1 MVMAIEIENLPEE
14 MGEETMLGNNDDG
27 TICSKIV
34 GSTIDRSVIVKVENE
49 NEDTLSKAESE
60 AVTEETKSVPSV
72 ESKENEKD
80 EDAQTESKSDD
91 SEEKEKDDETEDRD
105 FDKNPTVLY
114 ALVQKKLWKET
125 IARAK
130 KSPKEARAFICRREK
145 DGRVR
150 WRLLPLHAAIVFKA
164 PEDVVETLLTA
175 FPKAAEAKDDQGM
188 LPLHLAFRNGASEAA
203 VNLLLLAC
211 PQSVDIPDRKD
222 RVPLTLA
229 KAASSPNREI
239 YIKALEKG
247 PAHYSITALSCARAR
262 IMTEQNAIFEDKLLQ
277 ARTSHECALSEV
289 VSEGEKK
296 QQELEET
303 VVEKET
309 ELTKLHE
316 TSQVLVDHVTSLE
329 AQINTRSDTERFLA
343 TKIAKLEQKLEES
356 ERLKD
361 ERESFLAT
369 TVSKFEEEITE
380 NERLKDE
387 RESNFKDEREE
398 FNKEKENLLAQIDD
412 LQTTLSLTRE
422 KLADSIYTMVQKE
435 EEWATTKEK
444 LEEKYRETHL
454 EWANAQA
461 NCAIF
466 EAQLK
471 KRMENEHLLAS
482 QVSTLASRLA
492 ECSHEMNEGKVKYTE
507 RTKELEDEQLSLTD
521 TVEDLTARLQNIS
534 AVMQNTHKQQ
544 MIIVDDAIGNE
555 EIMAD
560 CMETH
565 AKMVSESIQQE
576 RHLRLAREE
585 MMQLLEQSFGE
596 ADEKRH
602 QLMNSITDQG
612 KHFSSMIKTR
622 GNMLSCVQTVTTNVA
637 SVLQN
642 DLAGLELRQECCDE
656 IKIDE
661 AGEEMLTE
669 GEQEE
674 EEEILV
680 VSVEEEAE
688 EIKVTESPKKFAQLA
703 EVVAVVEA
711 EEEERTEF
719 DEQRSVLGDRIT
731 AE

>member
-1 MVMAIEIENLPEE
+1 MVMSIEIENLPEE

-34 GSTIDRSVIVKVENE
+34 GCTIDRSFAVKVENE
-49 NEDTLSKAESE
+49 DNQSKAGTE
-60 AVTEETKSVPSV
+60 AATEETQSVPSV
-72 ESKENEKD
+72 ENKENEKD
-80 EDAQTESKSDD
+80 EDAQIESKSDD
-91 SEEKEKDDETEDRD
+91 TEEKEKDDETEDRD

-130 KSPKEARAFICRREK
+130 KSPEEARAFICRREK
-145 DGRVR
+145 DGRIR

-188 LPLHLAFRNGASEAA
+188 LPLHLAFRNGASEVA

-211 PQSVDIPDRKD
+211 PQSVDIPDRKN

-262 IMTEQNAIFEDKLLQ
+262 IMTEQDAIFEGKLLK
-277 ARTSHECALSEV
+277 ARTFHEYALSEV
-289 VSEGEKK
+289 VTEGEKK

-303 VVEKET
+303 VAEKET

-343 TKIAKLEQKLEES
+343 TKIAKLEQKLKES
-356 ERLKD
+356 ERLED
-361 ERESFLAT
+361 EREQFLAT
-369 TVSKFEEEITE
+369 KISKLEEEITE
-380 NERLKDE
+380 NEHLKDE
-387 RESNFKDEREE
+387 RESNFEDEREE
-398 FNKEKENLLAQIDD
+398 FNKEKENLLAQIDS

-422 KLADSIYTMVQKE
+422 KLADSICTMVQKE
-435 EEWATTKEK
+435 EEWATTEEK

-492 ECSHEMNEGKVKYTE
+492 ECSHELNEGRVISTK
-507 RTKELEDEQLSLTD
+507 RIKELEDDQLSLTE

-612 KHFSSMIKTR
+612 KHFSNMIKTR
-622 GNMLSCVQTVTTNVA
+622 GSMLSCVQTVTTNVA

-642 DLAGLELRQECCDE
+642 DLAGLELRQECDE
-656 IKIDE
+656 TKIDE
-661 AGEEMLTE
+661 AEEEMLTE
-669 GEQEE
+669 GEQQQQ
-674 EEEILV
+674 EIHV
-680 VSVEEEAE
+680 ESVEEEAE
-688 EIKVTESPKKFAQLA
+688 QIKVTDSPKKFALLA

-719 DEQRSVLGDRIT
+719 DEKRSVLDDRIT

>member
-1 MVMAIEIENLPEE
+1 MVMSIEIENLPEE

-34 GSTIDRSVIVKVENE
+34 GCTIDRNFVVKVENE
-49 NEDTLSKAESE
+49 DNQSKAGTE
-60 AVTEETKSVPSV
+60 AATEETQSVPSV
-72 ESKENEKD
+72 ENKENEKD
-80 EDAQTESKSDD
+80 EDAQIESKSDD
-91 SEEKEKDDETEDRD
+91 TEEKEKDDETEDRD

-130 KSPKEARAFICRREK
+130 KSPEEARAFICRREK
-145 DGRVR
+145 DGRIR

-188 LPLHLAFRNGASEAA
+188 LPLHLAFRNGASEVA

-211 PQSVDIPDRKD
+211 PQSVDIPDRKN

-262 IMTEQNAIFEDKLLQ
+262 IMTEQDAIFEGKLLK
-277 ARTSHECALSEV
+277 ARTFHEYALSEV
-289 VSEGEKK
+289 VTEGEKK

-303 VVEKET
+303 VAEKET

-343 TKIAKLEQKLEES
+343 TKIAKLEQKLKES
-356 ERLKD
+356 ERLED
-361 ERESFLAT
+361 EREQFLAT
-369 TVSKFEEEITE
+369 KISKLEEEITE
-380 NERLKDE
+380 NEHLKDE
-387 RESNFKDEREE
+387 RESNFEDEREE
-398 FNKEKENLLAQIDD
+398 FNKEKENLLAQIDS

-422 KLADSIYTMVQKE
+422 KLADSICTMVQKE

-492 ECSHEMNEGKVKYTE
+492 ECSHELNEGRVISTK
-507 RTKELEDEQLSLTD
+507 RIKELEDDQLSLTE

-612 KHFSSMIKTR
+612 KHFSNMIKTR
-622 GNMLSCVQTVTTNVA
+622 GSMLSCVQTVTTNVA

-642 DLAGLELRQECCDE
+642 DLAGLELRQECDE
-656 IKIDE
+656 TKIDE
-661 AGEEMLTE
+661 AEEEMLTE
-669 GEQEE
+669 GEQQQQ
-674 EEEILV
+674 EIHV
-680 VSVEEEAE
+680 ESVEEEAE
-688 EIKVTESPKKFAQLA
+688 QIKVTDSPKKFALLA

-719 DEQRSVLGDRIT
+719 DEKRSVLDDRIT

>member
-1 MVMAIEIENLPEE
+1 MSIEIENLPEE

-34 GSTIDRSVIVKVENE
+34 GCTIDRSFAVKVENE
-49 NEDTLSKAESE
+49 DNQSKAGTE
-60 AVTEETKSVPSV
+60 AATEETQSVPSV
-72 ESKENEKD
+72 ENKENEKD
-80 EDAQTESKSDD
+80 EDAQIESKSDD
-91 SEEKEKDDETEDRD
+91 TEEKEKDDETEDRD

-130 KSPKEARAFICRREK
+130 KSPEEARAFICRREK
-145 DGRVR
+145 DGRIR

-188 LPLHLAFRNGASEAA
+188 LPLHLAFRNGASEVA

-211 PQSVDIPDRKD
+211 PQSVDIPDRKN

-262 IMTEQNAIFEDKLLQ
+262 IMTEQDAIFEGKLLK
-277 ARTSHECALSEV
+277 ARTFHEYALSEV
-289 VSEGEKK
+289 VTEGEKK

-303 VVEKET
+303 VAEKET

-343 TKIAKLEQKLEES
+343 TKIAKLEQKLKES
-356 ERLKD
+356 ERLED
-361 ERESFLAT
+361 EREQFLAT
-369 TVSKFEEEITE
+369 KISKLEEEITE
-380 NERLKDE
+380 NEHLKDE
-387 RESNFKDEREE
+387 RESNFEDERGE
-398 FNKEKENLLAQIDD
+398 FNKEKENLLAQIDT

-422 KLADSIYTMVQKE
+422 KLADSICTMVQKE

-492 ECSHEMNEGKVKYTE
+492 ECSHELNEGRVISTK
-507 RTKELEDEQLSLTD
+507 RIKELEDDQLSLNE

-612 KHFSSMIKTR
+612 KHFSNMIKTR
-622 GNMLSCVQTVTTNVA
+622 GSMLSCVQTVTTNVA

-642 DLAGLELRQECCDE
+642 DLAGLELRQECDE
-656 IKIDE
+656 TKIDE
-661 AGEEMLTE
+661 AEEEMLTE
-669 GEQEE
+669 GEQQQQ
-674 EEEILV
+674 EIHV
-680 VSVEEEAE
+680 ESVEEEAE
-688 EIKVTESPKKFAQLA
+688 QIKVTDSPKKFALLA

-719 DEQRSVLGDRIT
+719 DEKRSVLDDRIT

>member
-1 MVMAIEIENLPEE
+1 MVMSIEIENLPEE

-34 GSTIDRSVIVKVENE
+34 GCTIDRSFAVKVENE
-49 NEDTLSKAESE
+49 DNQSKAGTE
-60 AVTEETKSVPSV
+60 AATEETQSVPSV
-72 ESKENEKD
+72 ENKENEKD
-80 EDAQTESKSDD
+80 EDAQIESKSDD
-91 SEEKEKDDETEDRD
+91 TEEKEKDDETEDRD

-130 KSPKEARAFICRREK
+130 KSPEEARAFICRREK
-145 DGRVR
+145 DGRIR

-188 LPLHLAFRNGASEAA
+188 LPLHLAFRNGASEVA

-211 PQSVDIPDRKD
+211 PQSVDIPDRKN

-262 IMTEQNAIFEDKLLQ
+262 IMTEQDAIFEGKLLK
-277 ARTSHECALSEV
+277 ARTFHEYALSEV
-289 VSEGEKK
+289 VTEGEKK

-303 VVEKET
+303 VAEKET

-343 TKIAKLEQKLEES
+343 TKIAKLEQKLKES
-356 ERLKD
+356 ERLED
-361 ERESFLAT
+361 EREQFLAT
-369 TVSKFEEEITE
+369 KISKLEEEITK
-380 NERLKDE
+380 NEHLKDE
-387 RESNFKDEREE
+387 RESNFEDEREE
-398 FNKEKENLLAQIDD
+398 FNKEKENLLAQIDS

-422 KLADSIYTMVQKE
+422 KLADSICTMVQKE
-435 EEWATTKEK
+435 EEWATTEEK

-492 ECSHEMNEGKVKYTE
+492 ECSHELNEGRVISTK
-507 RTKELEDEQLSLTD
+507 RIKELEDDQLSLTE

-612 KHFSSMIKTR
+612 KHFSNMIKTR
-622 GNMLSCVQTVTTNVA
+622 GSMLSCVQTVTTNVA

-642 DLAGLELRQECCDE
+642 DLAGLELRQECDE
-656 IKIDE
+656 TKIDE
-661 AGEEMLTE
+661 AEEEMLTE
-669 GEQEE
+669 GEQQQQ
-674 EEEILV
+674 EIHV
-680 VSVEEEAE
+680 ESVEEEAE
-688 EIKVTESPKKFAQLA
+688 QIKVTDSPKKFALLA

-719 DEQRSVLGDRIT
+719 DEKRSVLDDRIT

>member
-1 MVMAIEIENLPEE
+1 MVMSIEIENLPEE

-34 GSTIDRSVIVKVENE
+34 GCTIDRSFAVKVENE
-49 NEDTLSKAESE
+49 DNQSKAGTE
-60 AVTEETKSVPSV
+60 AATEETQSVPSV
-72 ESKENEKD
+72 ENKENEKD
-80 EDAQTESKSDD
+80 EDAQIESKSDD
-91 SEEKEKDDETEDRD
+91 TEEKEKDDETEDRD

-130 KSPKEARAFICRREK
+130 KSPEEARAFICRREK
-145 DGRVR
+145 DGRIR

-188 LPLHLAFRNGASEAA
+188 LPLHLAFRNGASEVA

-211 PQSVDIPDRKD
+211 PQSVDIPDRKN

-262 IMTEQNAIFEDKLLQ
+262 IMTEQDAIFEGKLLK
-277 ARTSHECALSEV
+277 ARTFHEYALSEV

-303 VVEKET
+303 VAEKET

-343 TKIAKLEQKLEES
+343 TKIAKLEQKLKES
-356 ERLKD
+356 ERLED
-361 ERESFLAT
+361 EREQFLAT
-369 TVSKFEEEITE
+369 KISKLEEEITE
-380 NERLKDE
+380 NEHLKDE
-387 RESNFKDEREE
+387 RESNFEDEREE
-398 FNKEKENLLAQIDD
+398 FNKEKENLLAQIDS

-422 KLADSIYTMVQKE
+422 KLADSICTMVQKE
-435 EEWATTKEK
+435 EEWATTEEK

-492 ECSHEMNEGKVKYTE
+492 ECSHELNEGRVISTK
-507 RTKELEDEQLSLTD
+507 RIKELEDDQLSLTE

-612 KHFSSMIKTR
+612 KHFSNMIKTR
-622 GNMLSCVQTVTTNVA
+622 GSMLSCVQTVTTNVA

-642 DLAGLELRQECCDE
+642 DLAGLELRQECDE
-656 IKIDE
+656 TKIDE
-661 AGEEMLTE
+661 AEEEMLTE
-669 GEQEE
+669 GEQQQQ
-674 EEEILV
+674 EIHV
-680 VSVEEEAE
+680 ESVEEEAE
-688 EIKVTESPKKFAQLA
+688 QIKVTDSPKKFALLA

-719 DEQRSVLGDRIT
+719 DEKRSVLDDRIT

>member
-1 MVMAIEIENLPEE
+1 MVMSIEIENLPEE

-34 GSTIDRSVIVKVENE
+34 GCTIDRSFAVKVENE
-49 NEDTLSKAESE
+49 DNESKAGTE
-60 AVTEETKSVPSV
+60 AATEETQSVPSV
-72 ESKENEKD
+72 ENKENEKD
-80 EDAQTESKSDD
+80 EDAQIESKSDD
-91 SEEKEKDDETEDRD
+91 TEEKEKDDETEDRD

-130 KSPKEARAFICRREK
+130 KSPEEARAFICRREK
-145 DGRVR
+145 DGRIR

-188 LPLHLAFRNGASEAA
+188 LPLHLAFRNGASEVA

-211 PQSVDIPDRKD
+211 PQSVDIPDRKN

-262 IMTEQNAIFEDKLLQ
+262 IMTEQDAIFEGKLLK
-277 ARTSHECALSEV
+277 ARTFHEYALSEV
-289 VSEGEKK
+289 VTEGEKK

-303 VVEKET
+303 VAEKET

-343 TKIAKLEQKLEES
+343 TKIAKLEQKLKES
-356 ERLKD
+356 ERLED
-361 ERESFLAT
+361 EREQFLAT
-369 TVSKFEEEITE
+369 KISKLEEEITE
-380 NERLKDE
+380 NEHLKDE
-387 RESNFKDEREE
+387 RESNFEDERGE
-398 FNKEKENLLAQIDD
+398 FNKEKENLLAQIDT

-422 KLADSIYTMVQKE
+422 KLADSICTMVQKE

-492 ECSHEMNEGKVKYTE
+492 ECSHELNEGRVTSTK
-507 RTKELEDEQLSLTD
+507 RIKELEDDQLSLTE

-612 KHFSSMIKTR
+612 KHFSNMIKTR
-622 GNMLSCVQTVTTNVA
+622 GSMLSCVQTVTTNVA

-642 DLAGLELRQECCDE
+642 DLAGLELRQECDE
-656 IKIDE
+656 TKIDE
-661 AGEEMLTE
+661 AEEEMLTE
-669 GEQEE
+669 GEQQQQ
-674 EEEILV
+674 EIHV
-680 VSVEEEAE
+680 ESVEEEAE
-688 EIKVTESPKKFAQLA
+688 QIKVTDSPKKFALLA

-719 DEQRSVLGDRIT
+719 DEKRSVLDDRIT

>member
-1 MVMAIEIENLPEE
+1 MVMSIEIENLPEE

-34 GSTIDRSVIVKVENE
+34 GCTIDRSFAVKVENE
-49 NEDTLSKAESE
+49 DNESKAGTE
-60 AVTEETKSVPSV
+60 AATEETQSVPSV
-72 ESKENEKD
+72 ENKENEKD
-80 EDAQTESKSDD
+80 EDAQIESKSDD
-91 SEEKEKDDETEDRD
+91 TEEKEKDDETEDRD

-130 KSPKEARAFICRREK
+130 KSPEEARAFICRREK
-145 DGRVR
+145 DGRIR

-188 LPLHLAFRNGASEAA
+188 LPLHLAFRNGASEVA

-211 PQSVDIPDRKD
+211 PQSVDIPDRKN

-262 IMTEQNAIFEDKLLQ
+262 IMTEQDAIFEGKLLK
-277 ARTSHECALSEV
+277 ARTFHEYALSEV
-289 VSEGEKK
+289 VTEGEKK

-303 VVEKET
+303 VAEKET

-343 TKIAKLEQKLEES
+343 TKIAKLEQKLKES
-356 ERLKD
+356 ERLED
-361 ERESFLAT
+361 EREQFLAT
-369 TVSKFEEEITE
+369 KISKLEEEITE
-380 NERLKDE
+380 NEHLKDE
-387 RESNFKDEREE
+387 RESNFEDERGE
-398 FNKEKENLLAQIDD
+398 FNKEKENLLAQIDT

-422 KLADSIYTMVQKE
+422 KLADSICTMVQKE

-492 ECSHEMNEGKVKYTE
+492 ECSHELNEGRVISTK
-507 RTKELEDEQLSLTD
+507 RIKELEDDQLSLTE

-612 KHFSSMIKTR
+612 KHFSNMIKTR
-622 GNMLSCVQTVTTNVA
+622 GSMLSCVQTVTTNVA

-642 DLAGLELRQECCDE
+642 DLAGLELRQECDE
-656 IKIDE
+656 TKIDE
-661 AGEEMLTE
+661 AEEEMLTE
-669 GEQEE
+669 GEQQQQ
-674 EEEILV
+674 EIHV
-680 VSVEEEAE
+680 ESVEEEAE
-688 EIKVTESPKKFAQLA
+688 QIKVTDSPKKFALLA

-719 DEQRSVLGDRIT
+719 DEKRSVLDDRIT

>member
-1 MVMAIEIENLPEE
+1 MVMSIEIENLPEE

-34 GSTIDRSVIVKVENE
+34 GCTIDRSFAVKVENE
-49 NEDTLSKAESE
+49 DNESKAGTE
-60 AVTEETKSVPSV
+60 AATEETQSVPSV
-72 ESKENEKD
+72 ENKENEKD
-80 EDAQTESKSDD
+80 EDAQIESKSDD
-91 SEEKEKDDETEDRD
+91 TEEKEKDDETEDRD

-130 KSPKEARAFICRREK
+130 KSPEEARAFICRREK
-145 DGRVR
+145 DGRIR

-188 LPLHLAFRNGASEAA
+188 LPLHLAFRNGASEVA

-211 PQSVDIPDRKD
+211 PQSVDIPDRKN

-262 IMTEQNAIFEDKLLQ
+262 IMTEQDAIFEGKLLK
-277 ARTSHECALSEV
+277 ARTFHEYALSEV
-289 VSEGEKK
+289 VTEGEKK

-303 VVEKET
+303 VAEKET

-343 TKIAKLEQKLEES
+343 TKIAKLEQKLKES
-356 ERLKD
+356 ERLED
-361 ERESFLAT
+361 EREQFLAT
-369 TVSKFEEEITE
+369 KISKLEEEITE
-380 NERLKDE
+380 NEHLKDE
-387 RESNFKDEREE
+387 RESNFEDERGE
-398 FNKEKENLLAQIDD
+398 FNKEKENLLAQIDT

-422 KLADSIYTMVQKE
+422 KLADSICTMVQKE

-492 ECSHEMNEGKVKYTE
+492 ECSHELNEGRVISTK
-507 RTKELEDEQLSLTD
+507 RIKELEDDQLSLNE

-612 KHFSSMIKTR
+612 KHFSNMIKTR
-622 GNMLSCVQTVTTNVA
+622 GSMLSCVQTVTTNVA

-642 DLAGLELRQECCDE
+642 DLAGLELRQECDE
-656 IKIDE
+656 TKIDE
-661 AGEEMLTE
+661 AEEEMLTE
-669 GEQEE
+669 GEQQQQ
-674 EEEILV
+674 EIHV
-680 VSVEEEAE
+680 ESVEEEAE
-688 EIKVTESPKKFAQLA
+688 QIKVTDSPKKFALLA

-719 DEQRSVLGDRIT
+719 DEKRSVLDDRIT

>member
-1 MVMAIEIENLPEE
+1 MVMSIEIENLPEE

-34 GSTIDRSVIVKVENE
+34 GCTIDRSFAVKVENE
-49 NEDTLSKAESE
+49 DNQSKAGTE
-60 AVTEETKSVPSV
+60 AATEETQSLPSV
-72 ESKENEKD
+72 ENKENEKD
-80 EDAQTESKSDD
+80 EDAQIESKSDD
-91 SEEKEKDDETEDRD
+91 TEEKEKDDETEDRD

-130 KSPKEARAFICRREK
+130 KSPEEARAFICRREK
-145 DGRVR
+145 DGRIR

-188 LPLHLAFRNGASEAA
+188 LPLHLAFRNGASEVA

-211 PQSVDIPDRKD
+211 PQSVDIPDRKN

-262 IMTEQNAIFEDKLLQ
+262 IMTEQDAIFEGKLLK
-277 ARTSHECALSEV
+277 ARTFHEYALSEV
-289 VSEGEKK
+289 VTEGEKK

-303 VVEKET
+303 VAEKET

-343 TKIAKLEQKLEES
+343 TKIAKLEQKLKES
-356 ERLKD
+356 ERLED
-361 ERESFLAT
+361 EREQFLAT
-369 TVSKFEEEITE
+369 KISKLEEEITE
-380 NERLKDE
+380 NEHLKDE
-387 RESNFKDEREE
+387 REGNFEDERGE
-398 FNKEKENLLAQIDD
+398 FNKEKENLLAQIDT

-422 KLADSIYTMVQKE
+422 KLADSICTMVQKE

-492 ECSHEMNEGKVKYTE
+492 ECSHELNEGRVISTK
-507 RTKELEDEQLSLTD
+507 RIKELEDDQLSLNE

-612 KHFSSMIKTR
+612 KHFSNMIKTR
-622 GNMLSCVQTVTTNVA
+622 GSMLSCVQKVTTNVA

-642 DLAGLELRQECCDE
+642 DLAGLELRQECDE
-656 IKIDE
+656 TKIDE
-661 AGEEMLTE
+661 AEEEMLTE
-669 GEQEE
+669 GEQQQQ
-674 EEEILV
+674 EIHV
-680 VSVEEEAE
+680 ESVEEEAE
-688 EIKVTESPKKFAQLA
+688 QIKVTDSPKKFALLA

-719 DEQRSVLGDRIT
+719 DEKRSVLDDRIT

>member
-1 MVMAIEIENLPEE
+1 MVMSIEIENLPEE

-34 GSTIDRSVIVKVENE
+34 GCTIDRSFAVKVENE
-49 NEDTLSKAESE
+49 DNQSKAGTE
-60 AVTEETKSVPSV
+60 AATEETQSVPSV
-72 ESKENEKD
+72 ENKENEKD
-80 EDAQTESKSDD
+80 EDAQIESKSDD
-91 SEEKEKDDETEDRD
+91 TEEKEKDDETEDRD

-130 KSPKEARAFICRREK
+130 KSPEEARAFICRREK
-145 DGRVR
+145 DGRIR

-188 LPLHLAFRNGASEAA
+188 LPLHLAFRNGASEVA

-211 PQSVDIPDRKD
+211 PQSVDIPDRKN

-262 IMTEQNAIFEDKLLQ
+262 IMTEQDAIFEGKLLK
-277 ARTSHECALSEV
+277 ARTFHEYALSEV
-289 VSEGEKK
+289 VTEGEKK

-303 VVEKET
+303 VAEKET

-343 TKIAKLEQKLEES
+343 TKIAKLEQKLKES
-356 ERLKD
+356 ERLED
-361 ERESFLAT
+361 EREQFLAT
-369 TVSKFEEEITE
+369 KISKLEEEITE
-380 NERLKDE
+380 NEHLKDE
-387 RESNFKDEREE
+387 RESNFEDERGE
-398 FNKEKENLLAQIDD
+398 FNKEKENLLAQIDS

-422 KLADSIYTMVQKE
+422 KLADSICTMVQKE
-435 EEWATTKEK
+435 EEWATTEEK

-492 ECSHEMNEGKVKYTE
+492 ECSHELNEGRVISTK
-507 RTKELEDEQLSLTD
+507 RIKELEDDQLSLNE

-612 KHFSSMIKTR
+612 KHFSNMIKTR
-622 GNMLSCVQTVTTNVA
+622 GSMLSCVQTVTTNVA

-642 DLAGLELRQECCDE
+642 DLAGLELRQECDE
-656 IKIDE
+656 TKIDE
-661 AGEEMLTE
+661 AEEEMLTE
-669 GEQEE
+669 GEQQQQ
-674 EEEILV
+674 EIHV
-680 VSVEEEAE
+680 ESVEEEAE
-688 EIKVTESPKKFAQLA
+688 QIKVTDSPKKFALLA

-719 DEQRSVLGDRIT
+719 DEKRSVLDDRIT

>member
-1 MVMAIEIENLPEE
+1 MVMSIEIENLPEE

-34 GSTIDRSVIVKVENE
+34 GCTIDRSFAVKVENE
-49 NEDTLSKAESE
+49 DNQSKAGTE
-60 AVTEETKSVPSV
+60 AATEETQSVPSV
-72 ESKENEKD
+72 ENKENEKD
-80 EDAQTESKSDD
+80 EDAQIESKSDD
-91 SEEKEKDDETEDRD
+91 TEEKEKDDETEDRD

-130 KSPKEARAFICRREK
+130 KSPEEARAFICRREK
-145 DGRVR
+145 DGRIR

-188 LPLHLAFRNGASEAA
+188 LPLHLAFRNGASEVA

-211 PQSVDIPDRKD
+211 PQSVDIPDRKN

-262 IMTEQNAIFEDKLLQ
+262 IMTEQDAIFEGKLLK
-277 ARTSHECALSEV
+277 ARTFHEYALSEV
-289 VSEGEKK
+289 VTEGEKK

-303 VVEKET
+303 VAEKET

-343 TKIAKLEQKLEES
+343 TKIAKLEQKLKES
-356 ERLKD
+356 ERLED
-361 ERESFLAT
+361 EREQFLAT
-369 TVSKFEEEITE
+369 KISKLEEEITE
-380 NERLKDE
+380 NEHLKDE
-387 RESNFKDEREE
+387 RESNFEDEREE
-398 FNKEKENLLAQIDD
+398 FNKEKENLLAQIDI

-422 KLADSIYTMVQKE
+422 KLADSICTMVQKE

-492 ECSHEMNEGKVKYTE
+492 ECSHELNEGRVISTK
-507 RTKELEDEQLSLTD
+507 RIKELEDDQLSLNE

-612 KHFSSMIKTR
+612 KHFSNMIKTR
-622 GNMLSCVQTVTTNVA
+622 GSMLSCVQTVTTNVA

-642 DLAGLELRQECCDE
+642 DLAGLELRQECDE
-656 IKIDE
+656 TKIDE
-661 AGEEMLTE
+661 AEEEMLTE
-669 GEQEE
+669 GEQQQQ
-674 EEEILV
+674 EIHV
-680 VSVEEEAE
+680 ESVEEEAE
-688 EIKVTESPKKFAQLA
+688 QIKVTDSPKKFALLA

-719 DEQRSVLGDRIT
+719 DEKRSVLDDRIT

>member
-1 MVMAIEIENLPEE
+1 MVMSIEIENLPEE

-34 GSTIDRSVIVKVENE
+34 GCTIDRSFVVKVED
-49 NEDTLSKAESE
+49 EDNQSKAGTE
-60 AVTEETKSVPSV
+60 AATEETQSVPSV
-72 ESKENEKD
+72 ENKENEKD
-80 EDAQTESKSDD
+80 EDAQIESKSDD
-91 SEEKEKDDETEDRD
+91 TEEKEKDDETEDRD

-130 KSPKEARAFICRREK
+130 KSPEEARAFICRREK
-145 DGRVR
+145 DGRIR

-188 LPLHLAFRNGASEAA
+188 LPLHLAFRNGASEVA

-211 PQSVDIPDRKD
+211 PQSVDIPDRKN

-262 IMTEQNAIFEDKLLQ
+262 IMTEQDAIFEGKLLK
-277 ARTSHECALSEV
+277 ARTFHEYALSEV
-289 VSEGEKK
+289 VTEGEKK

-303 VVEKET
+303 VAEKET

-343 TKIAKLEQKLEES
+343 TKIAKLEQKLKES
-356 ERLKD
+356 ERLED
-361 ERESFLAT
+361 EREQFLAT
-369 TVSKFEEEITE
+369 KISKLEEEITE
-380 NERLKDE
+380 NEHLKDE
-387 RESNFKDEREE
+387 RESNFEDERGE
-398 FNKEKENLLAQIDD
+398 FNKEKENLLAQIDT

-422 KLADSIYTMVQKE
+422 KLADSICTMVQKE

-492 ECSHEMNEGKVKYTE
+492 ECSHELNEGRVISTK
-507 RTKELEDEQLSLTD
+507 RIKELEDDQLSLNE

-612 KHFSSMIKTR
+612 KHFSNMIKTR
-622 GNMLSCVQTVTTNVA
+622 GSMLSCVQTVTTNVA

-642 DLAGLELRQECCDE
+642 DLAGLELRQECDE
-656 IKIDE
+656 TKIDE
-661 AGEEMLTE
+661 AEEEMLTE
-669 GEQEE
+669 GEQQQQ
-674 EEEILV
+674 EIHV
-680 VSVEEEAE
+680 ESVEEEAE
-688 EIKVTESPKKFAQLA
+688 QIKVTDSPKKFALLA

-719 DEQRSVLGDRIT
+719 DEKRSVLDDRIT

>member
-1 MVMAIEIENLPEE
+1 MVMSIEIENLPEE

-34 GSTIDRSVIVKVENE
+34 GCTIDRSFAVKVENE
-49 NEDTLSKAESE
+49 DNQSKAGTE
-60 AVTEETKSVPSV
+60 AATEETQSVPSV
-72 ESKENEKD
+72 ENKENEKD
-80 EDAQTESKSDD
+80 EDAQIESKSDD
-91 SEEKEKDDETEDRD
+91 TEEKEKDDETEDRD

-130 KSPKEARAFICRREK
+130 KSPEEARAFICRREK
-145 DGRVR
+145 DGRIR

-188 LPLHLAFRNGASEAA
+188 LPLHLAFRNGASEVA

-211 PQSVDIPDRKD
+211 PQSVDIPDRKN

-262 IMTEQNAIFEDKLLQ
+262 IMTEQDAIFEGKLLK
-277 ARTSHECALSEV
+277 ARTFHEYALSEV

-303 VVEKET
+303 VAEKET

-343 TKIAKLEQKLEES
+343 TKIAKLEQKLKES
-356 ERLKD
+356 ERLED
-361 ERESFLAT
+361 EREQFLAT
-369 TVSKFEEEITE
+369 KISKLEEEITE
-380 NERLKDE
+380 NEHLKDE
-387 RESNFKDEREE
+387 RESNFEDEREE
-398 FNKEKENLLAQIDD
+398 FNKEKENLLAQIDS

-422 KLADSIYTMVQKE
+422 KLAGSICTMVQKE
-435 EEWATTKEK
+435 EEWATTEEK

-492 ECSHEMNEGKVKYTE
+492 ECSHELNEGRVISTK
-507 RTKELEDEQLSLTD
+507 RIKELEDDQLSLNE

-612 KHFSSMIKTR
+612 KHFSNMIKTR
-622 GNMLSCVQTVTTNVA
+622 GSMLSCVQTVTTNVA

-642 DLAGLELRQECCDE
+642 DLAGLELRQECDE
-656 IKIDE
+656 TKIDE
-661 AGEEMLTE
+661 AEEEMLTE
-669 GEQEE
+669 GEQQQQ
-674 EEEILV
+674 EIHV
-680 VSVEEEAE
+680 ESVEEEAE
-688 EIKVTESPKKFAQLA
+688 QIKVTDSPKKFALLA

-719 DEQRSVLGDRIT
+719 DEKRSVLDDRIT

>member
-1 MVMAIEIENLPEE
+1 MVMSIEIENLPEE

-34 GSTIDRSVIVKVENE
+34 GCTIDRSFAVKVENE
-49 NEDTLSKAESE
+49 DNQSKAGTE
-60 AVTEETKSVPSV
+60 AATEETQSVPSV
-72 ESKENEKD
+72 ENKENEKD
-80 EDAQTESKSDD
+80 EDAQIESKSDD
-91 SEEKEKDDETEDRD
+91 TEEKEKDDETEDRD

-130 KSPKEARAFICRREK
+130 KSPEEARAFICRREK
-145 DGRVR
+145 DGRIR

-188 LPLHLAFRNGASEAA
+188 LPLHLAFRNGASEVA

-211 PQSVDIPDRKD
+211 PQSVDIPDRKN

-262 IMTEQNAIFEDKLLQ
+262 IMTEQDAIFEGKLLK
-277 ARTSHECALSEV
+277 ARTFHEYALSEV
-289 VSEGEKK
+289 VTEGEKK

-303 VVEKET
+303 VAEKET

-343 TKIAKLEQKLEES
+343 TKIAKLEQKLKES
-356 ERLKD
+356 ERLED
-361 ERESFLAT
+361 EREQFLAT
-369 TVSKFEEEITE
+369 KISKLEEEITE
-380 NERLKDE
+380 NEHLKDE
-387 RESNFKDEREE
+387 RESNFEDEREE
-398 FNKEKENLLAQIDD
+398 FNKEKENLLAQIDT

-422 KLADSIYTMVQKE
+422 KLADSICTMVQKE
-435 EEWATTKEK
+435 EEWATTEEK

-492 ECSHEMNEGKVKYTE
+492 ECSHELNEGRVISTK
-507 RTKELEDEQLSLTD
+507 RIKELEDDQLSLNE

-612 KHFSSMIKTR
+612 KHFSNMIKTR
-622 GNMLSCVQTVTTNVA
+622 GSMLSCVQTVTTNVA

-642 DLAGLELRQECCDE
+642 DLAGLELRQECDE
-656 IKIDE
+656 TKIDE
-661 AGEEMLTE
+661 AEEEMLTE
-669 GEQEE
+669 GEQQQQ
-674 EEEILV
+674 EIHV
-680 VSVEEEAE
+680 ESVEEEAE
-688 EIKVTESPKKFAQLA
+688 QIKVTDSPKKFALLA

-719 DEQRSVLGDRIT
+719 DEKRSVLDDRIT

>member
-1 MVMAIEIENLPEE
+1 MVMSIEIENLPEE

-34 GSTIDRSVIVKVENE
+34 GCTIDRSFAVKVENE
-49 NEDTLSKAESE
+49 DNQSKAGTE
-60 AVTEETKSVPSV
+60 AATEETQSVPSV
-72 ESKENEKD
+72 ENKENEKD
-80 EDAQTESKSDD
+80 EDAQIESKSDD
-91 SEEKEKDDETEDRD
+91 TEEKEKDDETEDRD

-130 KSPKEARAFICRREK
+130 KSPEEARAFICRREK
-145 DGRVR
+145 DGRIR

-188 LPLHLAFRNGASEAA
+188 LPLHLAFRNGASEVA

-211 PQSVDIPDRKD
+211 PQSVDIPDRKN

-262 IMTEQNAIFEDKLLQ
+262 IMTEQDAIFEGKLLK
-277 ARTSHECALSEV
+277 ARTFHEYALSEV

-303 VVEKET
+303 VAEKET

-343 TKIAKLEQKLEES
+343 TKIAKLEQKLKES
-356 ERLKD
+356 ERLED
-361 ERESFLAT
+361 EREQFLAT
-369 TVSKFEEEITE
+369 KISKLEEEITE
-380 NERLKDE
+380 NEHLKDE
-387 RESNFKDEREE
+387 RESNFEDEREE
-398 FNKEKENLLAQIDD
+398 FNKEKENLLAQIDS

-422 KLADSIYTMVQKE
+422 KLADSICTMVQKE
-435 EEWATTKEK
+435 EEWATTEEK

-492 ECSHEMNEGKVKYTE
+492 ECSHELNEGRVTSTK
-507 RTKELEDEQLSLTD
+507 RIKELEDDQLSLTE
-521 TVEDLTARLQNIS
+521 TVENLTARLQNIS

-612 KHFSSMIKTR
+612 KHFSNMIKTR
-622 GNMLSCVQTVTTNVA
+622 GSMLSCVQTVTTNVA

-642 DLAGLELRQECCDE
+642 DLAGLELRQECDE
-656 IKIDE
+656 TKIDE
-661 AGEEMLTE
+661 AEEEMLTE
-669 GEQEE
+669 GEQQQQ
-674 EEEILV
+674 EIHV
-680 VSVEEEAE
+680 ESVEEEAE
-688 EIKVTESPKKFAQLA
+688 QIKVTDSPKKFALLA

-719 DEQRSVLGDRIT
+719 DEKRSVLDDRIT

>member
-1 MVMAIEIENLPEE
+1 MVMSIEIENLPEE

-34 GSTIDRSVIVKVENE
+34 GCTIDRSFAVKVENE
-49 NEDTLSKAESE
+49 DNQSKAGTE
-60 AVTEETKSVPSV
+60 AATEETQSVPSV
-72 ESKENEKD
+72 ENKENEKD
-80 EDAQTESKSDD
+80 EDAQIESKSDD
-91 SEEKEKDDETEDRD
+91 TEEKEKDDETEDRD

-130 KSPKEARAFICRREK
+130 KSPEEARAFICRREK
-145 DGRVR
+145 DGRIR

-188 LPLHLAFRNGASEAA
+188 LPLHLAFRNGASEVA

-211 PQSVDIPDRKD
+211 PQSVDIPDRKN

-262 IMTEQNAIFEDKLLQ
+262 IMTEQDAIFEGKLLK
-277 ARTSHECALSEV
+277 ARTFHEYALSEV
-289 VSEGEKK
+289 VTEGEKK

-303 VVEKET
+303 VAEKET

-343 TKIAKLEQKLEES
+343 TKIAKLEQKLKES
-356 ERLKD
+356 ERLED
-361 ERESFLAT
+361 EREQFLAT
-369 TVSKFEEEITE
+369 KISKLEEEITE
-380 NERLKDE
+380 NEHLKDE
-387 RESNFKDEREE
+387 RESNFEDEREE
-398 FNKEKENLLAQIDD
+398 FNKEKENLLAQIDS

-422 KLADSIYTMVQKE
+422 KLADSICTMVQKE
-435 EEWATTKEK
+435 EEWATTEEK

-492 ECSHEMNEGKVKYTE
+492 ECSHELNEGRVISTK
-507 RTKELEDEQLSLTD
+507 RIKELEDDQLSLNE

-612 KHFSSMIKTR
+612 KHFSNMIKTR
-622 GNMLSCVQTVTTNVA
+622 GSMLSCVQTVTTNVA

-642 DLAGLELRQECCDE
+642 DLAGLELRQECDE
-656 IKIDE
+656 TKIDE
-661 AGEEMLTE
+661 AEEEMLTE
-669 GEQEE
+669 GEQQQQ
-674 EEEILV
+674 EIHV
-680 VSVEEEAE
+680 ESVEEEAE
-688 EIKVTESPKKFAQLA
+688 QIKVTDSPKKFALLA

-719 DEQRSVLGDRIT
+719 DEKRSVLDDRIT

>member
-1 MVMAIEIENLPEE
+1 MVMSIEIENLPEE

-34 GSTIDRSVIVKVENE
+34 GCTIDRNFVVKVENE
-49 NEDTLSKAESE
+49 DNQSKAGTE
-60 AVTEETKSVPSV
+60 AATEETQSVPSV
-72 ESKENEKD
+72 ENKENEKD
-80 EDAQTESKSDD
+80 EDAQIESKSDD
-91 SEEKEKDDETEDRD
+91 TEEKEKDDETEDRD

-130 KSPKEARAFICRREK
+130 KSPEEARAFICRREK
-145 DGRVR
+145 DGRIR

-188 LPLHLAFRNGASEAA
+188 LPLHLAFRNGASEVA

-211 PQSVDIPDRKD
+211 PQSVDIPDRKN

-262 IMTEQNAIFEDKLLQ
+262 IMTEQDAIFEGKLLK
-277 ARTSHECALSEV
+277 ARTFHEYALSEV
-289 VSEGEKK
+289 VTEGEKK

-303 VVEKET
+303 VAEKET

-343 TKIAKLEQKLEES
+343 TKIAKLEQKLKES
-356 ERLKD
+356 ERLED
-361 ERESFLAT
+361 EREQFLAT
-369 TVSKFEEEITE
+369 KISKLEEEITE
-380 NERLKDE
+380 NEHLKDE
-387 RESNFKDEREE
+387 RESNFEDEREE
-398 FNKEKENLLAQIDD
+398 FNKEKENLLAQIDT

-422 KLADSIYTMVQKE
+422 KLADSICTMVQKE
-435 EEWATTKEK
+435 EEWATTEEK

-492 ECSHEMNEGKVKYTE
+492 ECSHELNEGRVTSTK
-507 RTKELEDEQLSLTD
+507 RIKELEDDQLSLNE

-612 KHFSSMIKTR
+612 KHFSNMIKTR
-622 GNMLSCVQTVTTNVA
+622 GSMLSCVQTVTTNVA

-642 DLAGLELRQECCDE
+642 DLAGLELRQECDE
-656 IKIDE
+656 TKIDE
-661 AGEEMLTE
+661 AEEEMLTE
-669 GEQEE
+669 GEQQQQ
-674 EEEILV
+674 EIHV
-680 VSVEEEAE
+680 ESVKEEAE
-688 EIKVTESPKKFAQLA
+688 QIKVTDSPKKFALLA

-719 DEQRSVLGDRIT
+719 DEKRSVLDDRIT

>member
-1 MVMAIEIENLPEE
+1 
-14 MGEETMLGNNDDG
+14 
-27 TICSKIV
+27 
-34 GSTIDRSVIVKVENE
+34 
-49 NEDTLSKAESE
+49 
-60 AVTEETKSVPSV
+60 
-72 ESKENEKD
+72 
-80 EDAQTESKSDD
+80 
-91 SEEKEKDDETEDRD
+91 
-105 FDKNPTVLY
+105 
-114 ALVQKKLWKET
+114 
-125 IARAK
+125 
-130 KSPKEARAFICRREK
+130 
-145 DGRVR
+145 
-150 WRLLPLHAAIVFKA
+150 
-164 PEDVVETLLTA
+164 
-175 FPKAAEAKDDQGM
+175 
-188 LPLHLAFRNGASEAA
+188 
-203 VNLLLLAC
+203 
-211 PQSVDIPDRKD
+211 
-222 RVPLTLA
+222 
-229 KAASSPNREI
+229 
-239 YIKALEKG
+239 
-247 PAHYSITALSCARAR
+247 
-262 IMTEQNAIFEDKLLQ
+262 
-277 ARTSHECALSEV
+277 
-289 VSEGEKK
+289 
-296 QQELEET
+296 
-303 VVEKET
+303 
-309 ELTKLHE
+309 
-316 TSQVLVDHVTSLE
+316 
-329 AQINTRSDTERFLA
+329 LA
-343 TKIAKLEQKLEES
+343 TKISKL
-356 ERLKD
+356 
-361 ERESFLAT
+361 
-369 TVSKFEEEITE
+369 EEEITE
-380 NERLKDE
+380 NEHLKDE
-387 RESNFKDEREE
+387 RESNFEDEREE
-398 FNKEKENLLAQIDD
+398 FNKEKENLLAQIDF

-492 ECSHEMNEGKVKYTE
+492 ECSHEMNEGKVKYTK

-642 DLAGLELRQECCDE
+642 DLAGLELRQEYDE
-656 IKIDE
+656 TKIDE
-661 AGEEMLTE
+661 SEEEMLTE
-669 GEQEE
+669 GEQQQEE
-674 EEEILV
+674 EEQIHV

-688 EIKVTESPKKFAQLA
+688 QIKVTESPKKFALLA

-711 EEEERTEF
+711 EEEERTEL
-719 DEQRSVLGDRIT
+719 DEKRSVLDDRIT

>member
-1 MVMAIEIENLPEE
+1 MVMSIEIENLPEE

-34 GSTIDRSVIVKVENE
+34 GCTIDRSFAVKVENE
-49 NEDTLSKAESE
+49 DNQSRAGTE
-60 AVTEETKSVPSV
+60 AATEETQSVPSV
-72 ESKENEKD
+72 ENKENEKD
-80 EDAQTESKSDD
+80 EDAQIESKSDD
-91 SEEKEKDDETEDRD
+91 TEEKEKDDETEDRD

-130 KSPKEARAFICRREK
+130 KSPEEARAFICRREK
-145 DGRVR
+145 DGRIR

-188 LPLHLAFRNGASEAA
+188 LPLHLAFRNGASEVA

-211 PQSVDIPDRKD
+211 PQSVDIPDRKN

-262 IMTEQNAIFEDKLLQ
+262 IMTEQDAIFEGKLLK
-277 ARTSHECALSEV
+277 ARTFHEYALSEV
-289 VSEGEKK
+289 VTEGEKK

-303 VVEKET
+303 VAEKET

-343 TKIAKLEQKLEES
+343 TKIAKLEQKLKES
-356 ERLKD
+356 ERLED
-361 ERESFLAT
+361 EREQFLAT
-369 TVSKFEEEITE
+369 KISKLEEEITE
-380 NERLKDE
+380 NEHLKDE
-387 RESNFKDEREE
+387 RESNFEDEREE
-398 FNKEKENLLAQIDD
+398 FNKEKENLLAQIDS

-422 KLADSIYTMVQKE
+422 KLADSICTMVQKE
-435 EEWATTKEK
+435 EEWATTEEK

-492 ECSHEMNEGKVKYTE
+492 ECSHELNEGRVTSTK
-507 RTKELEDEQLSLTD
+507 RIKELEDDQLSLTE
-521 TVEDLTARLQNIS
+521 TVENLTARLQNIS

-612 KHFSSMIKTR
+612 KHFSNMIKTR
-622 GNMLSCVQTVTTNVA
+622 GSMLSCVQTVTTNVA

-642 DLAGLELRQECCDE
+642 DLAGLELRQECDE
-656 IKIDE
+656 TKIDE
-661 AGEEMLTE
+661 AEEEMLTE
-669 GEQEE
+669 GEQQQQ
-674 EEEILV
+674 EIHV
-680 VSVEEEAE
+680 ESVEEEAE
-688 EIKVTESPKKFAQLA
+688 QIKVTDSPKKFALLA

-719 DEQRSVLGDRIT
+719 DEKRSVLDDRIT

>member
-1 MVMAIEIENLPEE
+1 MVMSIEIENLPEE

-34 GSTIDRSVIVKVENE
+34 GCTIDRSFAVKVENE
-49 NEDTLSKAESE
+49 DNQSKAGTE
-60 AVTEETKSVPSV
+60 AATEETQSVPSV
-72 ESKENEKD
+72 ENKENEKD
-80 EDAQTESKSDD
+80 EDAQIESKSDD
-91 SEEKEKDDETEDRD
+91 TEEKEKDDETEDRD

-130 KSPKEARAFICRREK
+130 KSPEEARAFICRREK
-145 DGRVR
+145 DGRIR

-188 LPLHLAFRNGASEAA
+188 LPLHLAFRNGASEVA

-211 PQSVDIPDRKD
+211 PQSVDIPDRKN

-262 IMTEQNAIFEDKLLQ
+262 IMTEQDAIFEGKLLK
-277 ARTSHECALSEV
+277 ARTFHEYALSEV
-289 VSEGEKK
+289 VTEGEKK

-303 VVEKET
+303 VAEKET

-343 TKIAKLEQKLEES
+343 TKIAKLEQKLKES
-356 ERLKD
+356 ERLED
-361 ERESFLAT
+361 EREQFLAT
-369 TVSKFEEEITE
+369 KISKLEEEITE
-380 NERLKDE
+380 NEHLKDE
-387 RESNFKDEREE
+387 RESNFEDEREE
-398 FNKEKENLLAQIDD
+398 FNKEKENLLAQIDI

-422 KLADSIYTMVQKE
+422 KLADSICTMVQKE
-435 EEWATTKEK
+435 EEWATTEEK

-492 ECSHEMNEGKVKYTE
+492 ECSHELNEGKVISTK
-507 RTKELEDEQLSLTD
+507 RIKELEDDQLSLNE

-612 KHFSSMIKTR
+612 KHFSNMIKTR
-622 GNMLSCVQTVTTNVA
+622 GSMLSCVQTVTTNVA

-642 DLAGLELRQECCDE
+642 DLAGLELRQECDE
-656 IKIDE
+656 TKIDE
-661 AGEEMLTE
+661 AEEEMLTE
-669 GEQEE
+669 GEQQQQ
-674 EEEILV
+674 EIHV
-680 VSVEEEAE
+680 ESVEEEAE
-688 EIKVTESPKKFAQLA
+688 QIKVTDSPKKFALLA

-719 DEQRSVLGDRIT
+719 DEKRSVLDDRIT

>member
-1 MVMAIEIENLPEE
+1 MVMSIEIENLPEE

-34 GSTIDRSVIVKVENE
+34 GCTIDRSFAVKVENE
-49 NEDTLSKAESE
+49 DNESKAGTE
-60 AVTEETKSVPSV
+60 AATEETQSVPSV
-72 ESKENEKD
+72 ENKENEKD
-80 EDAQTESKSDD
+80 EDAQIESKSDD
-91 SEEKEKDDETEDRD
+91 TEEKEKDDETEDRD

-130 KSPKEARAFICRREK
+130 KSPEEARAFICRREK
-145 DGRVR
+145 DGRIR

-188 LPLHLAFRNGASEAA
+188 LPLHLAFRNGASEVA

-211 PQSVDIPDRKD
+211 PQSVDIPDRKN

-262 IMTEQNAIFEDKLLQ
+262 IMTEQDAIFEGKLLK
-277 ARTSHECALSEV
+277 ARTFHEYALSEV
-289 VSEGEKK
+289 VTEGEKK

-303 VVEKET
+303 VAEKET

-343 TKIAKLEQKLEES
+343 TKIAKLEQKLKES
-356 ERLKD
+356 ERLED
-361 ERESFLAT
+361 EREQFLAT
-369 TVSKFEEEITE
+369 KISKLEEEITE
-380 NERLKDE
+380 NEHLKDE
-387 RESNFKDEREE
+387 RESNFEDEREE
-398 FNKEKENLLAQIDD
+398 FNKEKENLLAQIDI

-422 KLADSIYTMVQKE
+422 KLADSICTMVQKE
-435 EEWATTKEK
+435 EEWATTEEK

-492 ECSHEMNEGKVKYTE
+492 ECSHELNEGRVISTK
-507 RTKELEDEQLSLTD
+507 RIKELEDDQLSLNE

-612 KHFSSMIKTR
+612 KHFSNMIKTR
-622 GNMLSCVQTVTTNVA
+622 GSMLSCVQTVTTNVA

-642 DLAGLELRQECCDE
+642 DLAGLELRQECDE
-656 IKIDE
+656 TKIDE
-661 AGEEMLTE
+661 AEEEMLTE
-669 GEQEE
+669 GEQQQQ
-674 EEEILV
+674 EIHV
-680 VSVEEEAE
+680 ESVEEEAE
-688 EIKVTESPKKFAQLA
+688 QIKVTDSPKKFALLA

-719 DEQRSVLGDRIT
+719 DEKRSVLDDRIT

>member
-1 MVMAIEIENLPEE
+1 MVMSIEIENLPEE

-34 GSTIDRSVIVKVENE
+34 GCTIDRSFAVKVENE
-49 NEDTLSKAESE
+49 DNQSKAGTE
-60 AVTEETKSVPSV
+60 AATEETQSVPSV
-72 ESKENEKD
+72 ENKENEKD
-80 EDAQTESKSDD
+80 EDAQIESKSDD
-91 SEEKEKDDETEDRD
+91 TEEKEKDDETEDRD

-130 KSPKEARAFICRREK
+130 KSPEEARAFICRREK
-145 DGRVR
+145 DGRIR

-188 LPLHLAFRNGASEAA
+188 LPLHLAFRNGASEVA

-211 PQSVDIPDRKD
+211 PQSVDIPDRKN

-262 IMTEQNAIFEDKLLQ
+262 IMTEQDAIFEGKLLK
-277 ARTSHECALSEV
+277 ARTFHEYALSEV
-289 VSEGEKK
+289 VTEGEKK

-303 VVEKET
+303 VAEKET

-343 TKIAKLEQKLEES
+343 TKIAKLEQKLKES
-356 ERLKD
+356 ERLED
-361 ERESFLAT
+361 EREQFLAT
-369 TVSKFEEEITE
+369 KISKLEEEITE
-380 NERLKDE
+380 NEHLKDE
-387 RESNFKDEREE
+387 RESNFEDEREE
-398 FNKEKENLLAQIDD
+398 FNKEKENLLAQIDT

-422 KLADSIYTMVQKE
+422 KLADSICTMVQKE

-492 ECSHEMNEGKVKYTE
+492 ECSHELNEGRVISTK
-507 RTKELEDEQLSLTD
+507 RIKELEDDQLSLTE

-612 KHFSSMIKTR
+612 KHFSNMIKTR
-622 GNMLSCVQTVTTNVA
+622 GSMLSCVQTVTTNVA

-642 DLAGLELRQECCDE
+642 DLAGLELRQECDE
-656 IKIDE
+656 TKIDE
-661 AGEEMLTE
+661 AEEEMLTE
-669 GEQEE
+669 GEQQQQ
-674 EEEILV
+674 EIHV
-680 VSVEEEAE
+680 ESVEEEAE
-688 EIKVTESPKKFAQLA
+688 QIKVTDSPKKFALLA

-719 DEQRSVLGDRIT
+719 DEKRSVLDDRIT

>member
-1 MVMAIEIENLPEE
+1 MVMSIEIENLPEE

-34 GSTIDRSVIVKVENE
+34 GCTIDRSFAVKVENE
-49 NEDTLSKAESE
+49 DNQSKAGTE
-60 AVTEETKSVPSV
+60 AATEETQSVPSV
-72 ESKENEKD
+72 ENKENEKD
-80 EDAQTESKSDD
+80 EDAQIESKSDD
-91 SEEKEKDDETEDRD
+91 TEEKEKDDETEDRD

-130 KSPKEARAFICRREK
+130 KSPEEARAFICRREK
-145 DGRVR
+145 DGRIR

-188 LPLHLAFRNGASEAA
+188 LPLHLAFRNGASEVA

-211 PQSVDIPDRKD
+211 PQSVDIPDRKN

-262 IMTEQNAIFEDKLLQ
+262 IMTEQDAIFEGKLLK
-277 ARTSHECALSEV
+277 ARTFHEYALSEV

-303 VVEKET
+303 VAEKET

-343 TKIAKLEQKLEES
+343 TKIAKLEQKLKES
-356 ERLKD
+356 ERLED
-361 ERESFLAT
+361 EREQFLAT
-369 TVSKFEEEITE
+369 KISKLEEEITE
-380 NERLKDE
+380 NEHLKDE
-387 RESNFKDEREE
+387 RESNFEDERGE
-398 FNKEKENLLAQIDD
+398 FNKEKENLLAQIDT

-422 KLADSIYTMVQKE
+422 KLADSICTMVQKE

-492 ECSHEMNEGKVKYTE
+492 ECSHELNEGRVISTK
-507 RTKELEDEQLSLTD
+507 RIKELEDDQLSLNE

-612 KHFSSMIKTR
+612 KHFSNMIKTR
-622 GNMLSCVQTVTTNVA
+622 GSMLSCVQTVTTNVA

-642 DLAGLELRQECCDE
+642 DLAGLELRQECDE
-656 IKIDE
+656 TKIDE
-661 AGEEMLTE
+661 AEEEMLTE
-669 GEQEE
+669 GEQQQQ
-674 EEEILV
+674 EIHV
-680 VSVEEEAE
+680 ESVEEEAE
-688 EIKVTESPKKFAQLA
+688 QIKVTDSPKKFALLA

-719 DEQRSVLGDRIT
+719 DEKRSVLDDRIT

>member
-1 MVMAIEIENLPEE
+1 MVMSIEIENLPEE

-34 GSTIDRSVIVKVENE
+34 GCTIDRSFAVKVENE
-49 NEDTLSKAESE
+49 DNQSKAGTE
-60 AVTEETKSVPSV
+60 AATEETQSVPSV
-72 ESKENEKD
+72 ENKENEKD
-80 EDAQTESKSDD
+80 EDAQIESKSDD
-91 SEEKEKDDETEDRD
+91 TEEKEKDDETEDRD

-130 KSPKEARAFICRREK
+130 KSPEEARAFICRREK
-145 DGRVR
+145 DGRIR

-188 LPLHLAFRNGASEAA
+188 LPLHLAFRNGASEVA

-211 PQSVDIPDRKD
+211 PQSVDIPDRKN

-262 IMTEQNAIFEDKLLQ
+262 IMTEQDAIFEGKLLK
-277 ARTSHECALSEV
+277 ARTFHEYALSEV

-303 VVEKET
+303 VAEKET

-343 TKIAKLEQKLEES
+343 TKIAKLEQKLKES
-356 ERLKD
+356 ERLED
-361 ERESFLAT
+361 EREQFLAT
-369 TVSKFEEEITE
+369 KISKLEEEITE
-380 NERLKDE
+380 NEHLKDE
-387 RESNFKDEREE
+387 RESNFEDEREE
-398 FNKEKENLLAQIDD
+398 FNKEKENLLAQIDS

-422 KLADSIYTMVQKE
+422 KLADSICTMVQKE

-492 ECSHEMNEGKVKYTE
+492 ECSHELNEGRVISTK
-507 RTKELEDEQLSLTD
+507 RIKELEDDQLSLNE

-612 KHFSSMIKTR
+612 KHFSNMIKTR
-622 GNMLSCVQTVTTNVA
+622 GSMLSCVQTVTTNVA

-642 DLAGLELRQECCDE
+642 DLAGLELRQECDE
-656 IKIDE
+656 TKINGAE
-661 AGEEMLTE
+661 EEMLTE
-669 GEQEE
+669 GEQQQQ
-674 EEEILV
+674 EIHV
-680 VSVEEEAE
+680 ESVKEEAE
-688 EIKVTESPKKFAQLA
+688 QIKVTDSPKKFALLA

-719 DEQRSVLGDRIT
+719 DEKRSVLDDRIT

>member
-1 MVMAIEIENLPEE
+1 MVMSIEIENLPEE

-34 GSTIDRSVIVKVENE
+34 GCTIDRSFAVKVENE
-49 NEDTLSKAESE
+49 DNESKAGTE
-60 AVTEETKSVPSV
+60 AATEETQSVPSV
-72 ESKENEKD
+72 ENKENEKD
-80 EDAQTESKSDD
+80 EDAQIESKSDD
-91 SEEKEKDDETEDRD
+91 TEEKEKDDETEDRD

-130 KSPKEARAFICRREK
+130 KSPEEARAFICRREK
-145 DGRVR
+145 DGRIR

-188 LPLHLAFRNGASEAA
+188 LPLHLAFRNGASEVA

-211 PQSVDIPDRKD
+211 PQSVDIPDRKN

-262 IMTEQNAIFEDKLLQ
+262 IMTEQDAIFEGKLLK
-277 ARTSHECALSEV
+277 ARTFHEYALSEV
-289 VSEGEKK
+289 VTEGEKK

-303 VVEKET
+303 VAEKET

-343 TKIAKLEQKLEES
+343 TKIAKLEQKLKES
-356 ERLKD
+356 ERLED
-361 ERESFLAT
+361 EREQFLAT
-369 TVSKFEEEITE
+369 KISKLEEEITE
-380 NERLKDE
+380 NEHLKDE
-387 RESNFKDEREE
+387 RESNFEDEREE
-398 FNKEKENLLAQIDD
+398 FNKEKENLLAQIDS

-422 KLADSIYTMVQKE
+422 KLADSICTMVQKE

-492 ECSHEMNEGKVKYTE
+492 ECSHELNEGKVISTK
-507 RTKELEDEQLSLTD
+507 RIKELEDDQLSLNE

-612 KHFSSMIKTR
+612 KHFSNMIKTR
-622 GNMLSCVQTVTTNVA
+622 GSMLSCVQTVTTNVA

-642 DLAGLELRQECCDE
+642 DLAGLELRQECDE
-656 IKIDE
+656 TKIDE
-661 AGEEMLTE
+661 AEEEMLTE
-669 GEQEE
+669 GEQQQQ
-674 EEEILV
+674 EIHV
-680 VSVEEEAE
+680 ESVEEEAE
-688 EIKVTESPKKFAQLA
+688 QIKVTDSPKKFALLA

-719 DEQRSVLGDRIT
+719 DEKRSVLDDRIT

>member
-1 MVMAIEIENLPEE
+1 MVMSIEIENLPEE

-34 GSTIDRSVIVKVENE
+34 GCTIDRSFVVKVENE
-49 NEDTLSKAESE
+49 DNQSKAGTE
-60 AVTEETKSVPSV
+60 AATEETQSVPSV
-72 ESKENEKD
+72 ENKENEKD
-80 EDAQTESKSDD
+80 EDAQIESKSDD
-91 SEEKEKDDETEDRD
+91 TEEKEKDDETEDRD

-130 KSPKEARAFICRREK
+130 KSPEEARAFICRREK
-145 DGRVR
+145 DGRIR

-188 LPLHLAFRNGASEAA
+188 LPLHLAFRNGASEVA

-211 PQSVDIPDRKD
+211 PQSVDIPDRKN

-262 IMTEQNAIFEDKLLQ
+262 IMTEQDAIFEGKLLK
-277 ARTSHECALSEV
+277 ARTFHEYALSEV
-289 VSEGEKK
+289 VTEGEKK

-303 VVEKET
+303 VAEKET

-343 TKIAKLEQKLEES
+343 TKIAKLEQKLKES
-356 ERLKD
+356 ERLED
-361 ERESFLAT
+361 EREQFLAT
-369 TVSKFEEEITE
+369 KISKLEEEITE
-380 NERLKDE
+380 NEHLKDE
-387 RESNFKDEREE
+387 RESNFEDERGE
-398 FNKEKENLLAQIDD
+398 FNKEKENLLAQIDT

-422 KLADSIYTMVQKE
+422 KLADSICTMVQKE

-492 ECSHEMNEGKVKYTE
+492 ECSHELNEGRVISTK
-507 RTKELEDEQLSLTD
+507 RIKELEDDQLSLNE

-612 KHFSSMIKTR
+612 KHFSNMIKTR
-622 GNMLSCVQTVTTNVA
+622 GSMLSCVQTVTTNVA

-642 DLAGLELRQECCDE
+642 DLAGLELRQECDE
-656 IKIDE
+656 TKIDE
-661 AGEEMLTE
+661 AEEEMLTE
-669 GEQEE
+669 GEQQQQ
-674 EEEILV
+674 EIHV
-680 VSVEEEAE
+680 ESVEEEAE
-688 EIKVTESPKKFAQLA
+688 QIKVTDSPKKFALLA

-719 DEQRSVLGDRIT
+719 DEKRSVLDDRIT

>member
-1 MVMAIEIENLPEE
+1 MVMSIEIENLPEE

-34 GSTIDRSVIVKVENE
+34 GCTIDRSFAVKVENE
-49 NEDTLSKAESE
+49 DNQSKAGTE
-60 AVTEETKSVPSV
+60 AATEETQSVPSV
-72 ESKENEKD
+72 ENKENEKD
-80 EDAQTESKSDD
+80 EDAQIESKSDD
-91 SEEKEKDDETEDRD
+91 TEEKEKDDETEDRD

-130 KSPKEARAFICRREK
+130 KSPEEARAFICRREK
-145 DGRVR
+145 DGRIR

-188 LPLHLAFRNGASEAA
+188 LPLHLAFRNGASEVA

-211 PQSVDIPDRKD
+211 PQSVDIPDRKN

-262 IMTEQNAIFEDKLLQ
+262 IMTEQDAIFEGKLLK
-277 ARTSHECALSEV
+277 ARTFHEYALSEV
-289 VSEGEKK
+289 VTEGEKK

-303 VVEKET
+303 VAEKET

-343 TKIAKLEQKLEES
+343 TKIAKLEQKLKES
-356 ERLKD
+356 ERLED
-361 ERESFLAT
+361 EREQFLAT
-369 TVSKFEEEITE
+369 KISKLEEEITE
-380 NERLKDE
+380 NEHLKDE
-387 RESNFKDEREE
+387 RESNFEDEREE
-398 FNKEKENLLAQIDD
+398 FNKEKENLLAQIDS

-422 KLADSIYTMVQKE
+422 KLADSICTMVQKE
-435 EEWATTKEK
+435 EEWATTEEK

-492 ECSHEMNEGKVKYTE
+492 ECSHELNEGRVTSTK
-507 RTKELEDEQLSLTD
+507 RIKELEDDQLSLNE

-612 KHFSSMIKTR
+612 KHFSNMIKTR
-622 GNMLSCVQTVTTNVA
+622 GSMLSCVQTVTTNVA

-642 DLAGLELRQECCDE
+642 DLAGLELRQECDE
-656 IKIDE
+656 TKIDE
-661 AGEEMLTE
+661 AEEEMLTE
-669 GEQEE
+669 GEQQQQ
-674 EEEILV
+674 EIHV
-680 VSVEEEAE
+680 ESVEEEAE
-688 EIKVTESPKKFAQLA
+688 QIKVTDSPKKFALLA

-719 DEQRSVLGDRIT
+719 DEKRSVLDDRIT

>member
-1 MVMAIEIENLPEE
+1 MVMSIEIENLPEE

-34 GSTIDRSVIVKVENE
+34 GCTIDRSFAVKVENE
-49 NEDTLSKAESE
+49 DNQSKGGTE
-60 AVTEETKSVPSV
+60 AATEETQSVPSV
-72 ESKENEKD
+72 ENKENEKD
-80 EDAQTESKSDD
+80 EDAQIESKSDD
-91 SEEKEKDDETEDRD
+91 TEEKEKDDETEDRD

-130 KSPKEARAFICRREK
+130 KSPEEARAFICRREK
-145 DGRVR
+145 DGRIR

-188 LPLHLAFRNGASEAA
+188 LPLHLAFRNGASEVA

-211 PQSVDIPDRKD
+211 PQSVDIPDRKN

-262 IMTEQNAIFEDKLLQ
+262 IMTEQDAIFEGKLLK
-277 ARTSHECALSEV
+277 ARTFHEYALSEV
-289 VSEGEKK
+289 VTEGEKK

-303 VVEKET
+303 VAEKET

-343 TKIAKLEQKLEES
+343 TKIAKLEQKLKES
-356 ERLKD
+356 ERLED
-361 ERESFLAT
+361 EREQFLAT
-369 TVSKFEEEITE
+369 KISKLEEEITE
-380 NERLKDE
+380 NEHLKDE
-387 RESNFKDEREE
+387 RESNFEDERGE
-398 FNKEKENLLAQIDD
+398 FNKEKENLLAQIDT

-422 KLADSIYTMVQKE
+422 KLADSICTMVQKE

-492 ECSHEMNEGKVKYTE
+492 ECSHELNEGRVISTK
-507 RTKELEDEQLSLTD
+507 RIKELEDDQLSLTE

-612 KHFSSMIKTR
+612 KHFSNMIKTR
-622 GNMLSCVQTVTTNVA
+622 GSMLSCVQTVTTNVA

-642 DLAGLELRQECCDE
+642 DLAGLELRQECDE
-656 IKIDE
+656 TKIDE
-661 AGEEMLTE
+661 AEEEMLTE
-669 GEQEE
+669 GEQQQQ
-674 EEEILV
+674 EIHV
-680 VSVEEEAE
+680 ESVEEEAE
-688 EIKVTESPKKFAQLA
+688 QIKVTDSPKKFALLA

-719 DEQRSVLGDRIT
+719 DEKRSVLDDRIT

>member
-1 MVMAIEIENLPEE
+1 MVMSIEIENLPEE

-34 GSTIDRSVIVKVENE
+34 GCTIDRSFAVKVK
-49 NEDTLSKAESE
+49 NEDNESKAGTE
-60 AVTEETKSVPSV
+60 AATEETQSVPSV
-72 ESKENEKD
+72 ENKENEKD
-80 EDAQTESKSDD
+80 EDAQIESKSDD
-91 SEEKEKDDETEDRD
+91 TEEKEKDDETEDRD

-130 KSPKEARAFICRREK
+130 KSPEEARAFICRREK
-145 DGRVR
+145 DGRIR

-188 LPLHLAFRNGASEAA
+188 LPLHLAFRNGASEVA

-211 PQSVDIPDRKD
+211 PQSVDIPDRKN

-262 IMTEQNAIFEDKLLQ
+262 IMTEQDAIFEGKLLK
-277 ARTSHECALSEV
+277 ARTFHEYALSEV
-289 VSEGEKK
+289 VTEGEKK

-303 VVEKET
+303 VAEKET

-343 TKIAKLEQKLEES
+343 TKIAKLEQKLKES
-356 ERLKD
+356 ERLED
-361 ERESFLAT
+361 EREQFLAT
-369 TVSKFEEEITE
+369 KISKLEEEITE
-380 NERLKDE
+380 NEHLKDE
-387 RESNFKDEREE
+387 RESNFEDEREE
-398 FNKEKENLLAQIDD
+398 FNKEKENLLAQIDS

-422 KLADSIYTMVQKE
+422 KLADSICTMVQKE

-492 ECSHEMNEGKVKYTE
+492 ECSHELNEGRVISTK
-507 RTKELEDEQLSLTD
+507 RIKELEDDQLSLNE

-612 KHFSSMIKTR
+612 KHFSNMIKTR
-622 GNMLSCVQTVTTNVA
+622 GSMLSCVQTVTTNVA

-642 DLAGLELRQECCDE
+642 DLAGLELRQECDE
-656 IKIDE
+656 TKIDE
-661 AGEEMLTE
+661 AEEEMLTE
-669 GEQEE
+669 GEQQQQ
-674 EEEILV
+674 EIHV
-680 VSVEEEAE
+680 ESVEEEAE
-688 EIKVTESPKKFAQLA
+688 QIKVTDSPKKFALLA

-719 DEQRSVLGDRIT
+719 DEKRSVLDDRIT

>member
-1 MVMAIEIENLPEE
+1 MVMSIEIENLPEE

-34 GSTIDRSVIVKVENE
+34 GCTIDRNFVVKVENE
-49 NEDTLSKAESE
+49 DNQSKAGTE
-60 AVTEETKSVPSV
+60 AATEETQSVPSV
-72 ESKENEKD
+72 ENKENEKD
-80 EDAQTESKSDD
+80 EDAQIESKSDD
-91 SEEKEKDDETEDRD
+91 TEEKEKDDETEDRD

-130 KSPKEARAFICRREK
+130 KSPEEARAFICRREK
-145 DGRVR
+145 DGRIR

-188 LPLHLAFRNGASEAA
+188 LPLHLAFRNGASEVA

-211 PQSVDIPDRKD
+211 PQSVDIPDRKN

-262 IMTEQNAIFEDKLLQ
+262 IMTEQDAIFEGKLLK
-277 ARTSHECALSEV
+277 ARTFHEYALSEV
-289 VSEGEKK
+289 VTEGEKK

-303 VVEKET
+303 VAEKET

-343 TKIAKLEQKLEES
+343 TKIAKLEQKLKES
-356 ERLKD
+356 ERLED
-361 ERESFLAT
+361 EREQFLAT
-369 TVSKFEEEITE
+369 KISKLEEEITE
-380 NERLKDE
+380 NEHLKDE
-387 RESNFKDEREE
+387 RESNFEDERGE
-398 FNKEKENLLAQIDD
+398 FNKEKENLLAQIDT

-422 KLADSIYTMVQKE
+422 KLADSICTMVQKE

-492 ECSHEMNEGKVKYTE
+492 ECSHELNEGRVISTK
-507 RTKELEDEQLSLTD
+507 RIKELEDDQLSLNE

-612 KHFSSMIKTR
+612 KHFSNMIKTR
-622 GNMLSCVQTVTTNVA
+622 GSMLSCVQTVTTNVA

-642 DLAGLELRQECCDE
+642 DLAGLELRQECDE
-656 IKIDE
+656 TKIDE
-661 AGEEMLTE
+661 AEEEMLTE
-669 GEQEE
+669 GEQQQQ
-674 EEEILV
+674 EIHV
-680 VSVEEEAE
+680 ESVEEEAE
-688 EIKVTESPKKFAQLA
+688 QIKVTDSPKKFALLA

-719 DEQRSVLGDRIT
+719 DEKRSVLDDRIT

>member
-1 MVMAIEIENLPEE
+1 MVMSIEIENLPEE

-34 GSTIDRSVIVKVENE
+34 GCTIDRSFAVKVENE
-49 NEDTLSKAESE
+49 DNESKAGTE
-60 AVTEETKSVPSV
+60 AATEETQSVPSV
-72 ESKENEKD
+72 ENKENEKD
-80 EDAQTESKSDD
+80 EDAQIESKSDD
-91 SEEKEKDDETEDRD
+91 TEEKEKDDETEDRD

-130 KSPKEARAFICRREK
+130 KSPEEARAFICRREK
-145 DGRVR
+145 DGRIR

-188 LPLHLAFRNGASEAA
+188 LPLHLAFRNGASEVA

-211 PQSVDIPDRKD
+211 PQSVDIPDRKN

-262 IMTEQNAIFEDKLLQ
+262 IMTEQDAIFEGKLLK
-277 ARTSHECALSEV
+277 ARTFHEYALSEV
-289 VSEGEKK
+289 VTEGEKK

-303 VVEKET
+303 VAEKET

-343 TKIAKLEQKLEES
+343 TKIAKLEQKLKES
-356 ERLKD
+356 ERLED
-361 ERESFLAT
+361 EREQFLAT
-369 TVSKFEEEITE
+369 KISKLEEEITE
-380 NERLKDE
+380 NEHLKDE
-387 RESNFKDEREE
+387 RESNFEDEREE
-398 FNKEKENLLAQIDD
+398 FNKEKENLLAQIDI

-422 KLADSIYTMVQKE
+422 KLAGSICTMVQKE

-492 ECSHEMNEGKVKYTE
+492 ECSHELNEGRVISTK
-507 RTKELEDEQLSLTD
+507 RIKELEDDQLSLTE

-612 KHFSSMIKTR
+612 KHFSNMIKTR
-622 GNMLSCVQTVTTNVA
+622 GSMLSCVQTVTTNVA

-642 DLAGLELRQECCDE
+642 DLAGLELRQECDE
-656 IKIDE
+656 TKIDE
-661 AGEEMLTE
+661 AEEEMLTE
-669 GEQEE
+669 GEQQQQ
-674 EEEILV
+674 EIHV
-680 VSVEEEAE
+680 ESVEEEAE
-688 EIKVTESPKKFAQLA
+688 QIKVTDSPKKFALLA

-719 DEQRSVLGDRIT
+719 DEKRSVLDDRIT

>member
-1 MVMAIEIENLPEE
+1 MVMSIEIENLPEE

-34 GSTIDRSVIVKVENE
+34 GCTIDRSFAVKVENE
-49 NEDTLSKAESE
+49 DNQSKAGTE
-60 AVTEETKSVPSV
+60 AATEETQSVPSV
-72 ESKENEKD
+72 ENKENEKD
-80 EDAQTESKSDD
+80 EDAQIESKSDD
-91 SEEKEKDDETEDRD
+91 TEEKEKDDETEDRD

-130 KSPKEARAFICRREK
+130 KSPEEARAFICRREK
-145 DGRVR
+145 DGRIR

-188 LPLHLAFRNGASEAA
+188 LPLHLAFRNGASEVA

-211 PQSVDIPDRKD
+211 PQSVDIPDRKN

-262 IMTEQNAIFEDKLLQ
+262 IMTEQDAIFEGKLLK
-277 ARTSHECALSEV
+277 ARTFHEYALSEV
-289 VSEGEKK
+289 VTEGEKK

-303 VVEKET
+303 VAEKET

-343 TKIAKLEQKLEES
+343 TKIAKLEQKLKES
-356 ERLKD
+356 ERLED
-361 ERESFLAT
+361 EREQFLAT
-369 TVSKFEEEITE
+369 KISKLEEEITE
-380 NERLKDE
+380 NEHLKDE
-387 RESNFKDEREE
+387 RESNFEDERGE
-398 FNKEKENLLAQIDD
+398 FNKEKENLLAQIDT

-422 KLADSIYTMVQKE
+422 KLADSICTMVQKE

-492 ECSHEMNEGKVKYTE
+492 ECSHELNEGRVTSTK
-507 RTKELEDEQLSLTD
+507 RIKELEDDQLSLTE

-612 KHFSSMIKTR
+612 KHFSNMIKTR
-622 GNMLSCVQTVTTNVA
+622 GSMLSCVQTVTTNVA

-642 DLAGLELRQECCDE
+642 DLAGLELRQECDE
-656 IKIDE
+656 TKIDE
-661 AGEEMLTE
+661 AEEEMLTE
-669 GEQEE
+669 GEQQQQ
-674 EEEILV
+674 EIHV
-680 VSVEEEAE
+680 ESVEEEAE
-688 EIKVTESPKKFAQLA
+688 QIKVTDSPKKFALLA

-719 DEQRSVLGDRIT
+719 DEKRSVLDDRIT

>member
-1 MVMAIEIENLPEE
+1 MVMSIEIENLPEE

-34 GSTIDRSVIVKVENE
+34 GCTIDRSFAVKVENE
-49 NEDTLSKAESE
+49 DNQSKAGTE
-60 AVTEETKSVPSV
+60 AATEETQSVPSV
-72 ESKENEKD
+72 ENKENEKD
-80 EDAQTESKSDD
+80 EDAQIESKSDD
-91 SEEKEKDDETEDRD
+91 TEEKEKDDETEDRD

-130 KSPKEARAFICRREK
+130 KSPEEARAFICRREK
-145 DGRVR
+145 DGRIR

-188 LPLHLAFRNGASEAA
+188 LPLHLAFRNGASEVA

-211 PQSVDIPDRKD
+211 PQSVDIPDRKN

-262 IMTEQNAIFEDKLLQ
+262 IMTEQDAIFEGKLLK
-277 ARTSHECALSEV
+277 ARTFHEYALSEV
-289 VSEGEKK
+289 VTEGEKK

-303 VVEKET
+303 VAEKET

-343 TKIAKLEQKLEES
+343 TKIAKLEQKLKES
-356 ERLKD
+356 ERLED
-361 ERESFLAT
+361 EREQFLAT
-369 TVSKFEEEITE
+369 KISKLEEEITE
-380 NERLKDE
+380 NEHLKDE
-387 RESNFKDEREE
+387 RESNFEDERGE
-398 FNKEKENLLAQIDD
+398 FNKEKENLLAQIDT

-422 KLADSIYTMVQKE
+422 KLADSICTMVQKE

-492 ECSHEMNEGKVKYTE
+492 ECSHELNEGRVISTK
-507 RTKELEDEQLSLTD
+507 RIKELEDDQLSLNE

-612 KHFSSMIKTR
+612 KHFSNMIKTR
-622 GNMLSCVQTVTTNVA
+622 GSMLSCVQTVTTNVA

-642 DLAGLELRQECCDE
+642 DLAGLELRQECDE
-656 IKIDE
+656 TKIDE
-661 AGEEMLTE
+661 AEEEMLTE
-669 GEQEE
+669 GEQQQQ
-674 EEEILV
+674 EIHV
-680 VSVEEEAE
+680 ESVEEEAE
-688 EIKVTESPKKFAQLA
+688 QIKVTDSPKKFALLA

-719 DEQRSVLGDRIT
+719 DEKRSVLDDRIT

>member
-1 MVMAIEIENLPEE
+1 MVMSIEIENLPEE

-34 GSTIDRSVIVKVENE
+34 GCTIDRSFAVKVENE
-49 NEDTLSKAESE
+49 DNQSKAGTE
-60 AVTEETKSVPSV
+60 AATEETQSVPSV
-72 ESKENEKD
+72 ENKENEKD
-80 EDAQTESKSDD
+80 EDAQIESKSDD
-91 SEEKEKDDETEDRD
+91 TEEKEKDDETEDRD

-130 KSPKEARAFICRREK
+130 KSPEEARAFICRREK
-145 DGRVR
+145 DGRIR

-188 LPLHLAFRNGASEAA
+188 LPLHLAFRNGASEVA

-211 PQSVDIPDRKD
+211 PQSVDIPDRKN

-262 IMTEQNAIFEDKLLQ
+262 IMTEQDAIFEGKLLK
-277 ARTSHECALSEV
+277 ARTFHEYALSEV
-289 VSEGEKK
+289 VTEGEKK

-303 VVEKET
+303 VAEKET

-343 TKIAKLEQKLEES
+343 TKIAKLEQKLKES
-356 ERLKD
+356 ERLED
-361 ERESFLAT
+361 EREQFLAT
-369 TVSKFEEEITE
+369 KISKLEEEITE
-380 NERLKDE
+380 NEHLKDE
-387 RESNFKDEREE
+387 RESNFEDEREE
-398 FNKEKENLLAQIDD
+398 FNKEKENLLAQIDT

-422 KLADSIYTMVQKE
+422 KLADSICTMVQKE

-492 ECSHEMNEGKVKYTE
+492 ECSHELNEGRVTSTK
-507 RTKELEDEQLSLTD
+507 RIKELEDDQLSLTE
-521 TVEDLTARLQNIS
+521 TVENLTARLQNIS

-612 KHFSSMIKTR
+612 KHFSNMIKTR
-622 GNMLSCVQTVTTNVA
+622 GSMLSCVQTVTTNVA

-642 DLAGLELRQECCDE
+642 DLAGLELRQECDE
-656 IKIDE
+656 TKIDE
-661 AGEEMLTE
+661 AEEEMLTE
-669 GEQEE
+669 GEQQQQ
-674 EEEILV
+674 EIHV
-680 VSVEEEAE
+680 ESVEEEAE
-688 EIKVTESPKKFAQLA
+688 QIKVTDSPKKFALLA

-719 DEQRSVLGDRIT
+719 DEKRSVLDDRIT

>member
-1 MVMAIEIENLPEE
+1 MVMSIEIENLPEE

-34 GSTIDRSVIVKVENE
+34 GCTIDRSFAVKVENE
-49 NEDTLSKAESE
+49 DNQSKAGTE
-60 AVTEETKSVPSV
+60 AATEETQSVPSV
-72 ESKENEKD
+72 ENKENEKD
-80 EDAQTESKSDD
+80 EDAQIESKSDD
-91 SEEKEKDDETEDRD
+91 TEEKEKDDETEDRD

-130 KSPKEARAFICRREK
+130 KSPEEARAFICRREK
-145 DGRVR
+145 DGRIR

-188 LPLHLAFRNGASEAA
+188 LPLHLAFRNGASEVA

-211 PQSVDIPDRKD
+211 PQSVDIPDRKN

-262 IMTEQNAIFEDKLLQ
+262 IMTEQDAIFEGKLLK
-277 ARTSHECALSEV
+277 ARTFHEYALSEV
-289 VSEGEKK
+289 VTEGEKK

-303 VVEKET
+303 VAEKET

-343 TKIAKLEQKLEES
+343 TKIAKLEQKLKES
-356 ERLKD
+356 ERLED
-361 ERESFLAT
+361 EREQFLAT
-369 TVSKFEEEITE
+369 KISKLEEEITE
-380 NERLKDE
+380 NEHLKDE
-387 RESNFKDEREE
+387 RESNFEDEREE
-398 FNKEKENLLAQIDD
+398 FNKEKENLLAQIDS

-422 KLADSIYTMVQKE
+422 KLADSICTMVQKE

-492 ECSHEMNEGKVKYTE
+492 ECSHELNEGRVISTK
-507 RTKELEDEQLSLTD
+507 RIKELEDDQLSLTE

-612 KHFSSMIKTR
+612 KHFSNMIKTR
-622 GNMLSCVQTVTTNVA
+622 GSMLSCVQTVTTNVA

-642 DLAGLELRQECCDE
+642 DLAGLELRQECDE
-656 IKIDE
+656 TKIDE
-661 AGEEMLTE
+661 AEEEMLTE
-669 GEQEE
+669 GEQQQQ
-674 EEEILV
+674 EIHV
-680 VSVEEEAE
+680 ESVEEEAE
-688 EIKVTESPKKFAQLA
+688 QIKVTDSPKKFALLA

-719 DEQRSVLGDRIT
+719 DEKRSVLDDRIT

>member
-1 MVMAIEIENLPEE
+1 MVMSIEIENLPEE

-34 GSTIDRSVIVKVENE
+34 GCTIDRSFAVKVENE
-49 NEDTLSKAESE
+49 DNESKAATE
-60 AVTEETKSVPSV
+60 AATEETQSVPSV
-72 ESKENEKD
+72 ENKENEKD
-80 EDAQTESKSDD
+80 EDAQIESKSDD
-91 SEEKEKDDETEDRD
+91 TEEKEKDDETEDRD

-130 KSPKEARAFICRREK
+130 KSPEEARAFICRREK
-145 DGRVR
+145 DGRIR

-188 LPLHLAFRNGASEAA
+188 LPLHLAFRNGASEVA

-211 PQSVDIPDRKD
+211 PQSVDIPDRKN

-262 IMTEQNAIFEDKLLQ
+262 IMTEQDAIFEGKLLK
-277 ARTSHECALSEV
+277 ARTFHEYALSEV
-289 VSEGEKK
+289 VTEGEKK

-303 VVEKET
+303 VAEKET

-343 TKIAKLEQKLEES
+343 TKIAKLEQKLKES
-356 ERLKD
+356 ERLED
-361 ERESFLAT
+361 EREQFLAT
-369 TVSKFEEEITE
+369 KISKLEEEITE
-380 NERLKDE
+380 NEHLKDE
-387 RESNFKDEREE
+387 RESNFEDEREE
-398 FNKEKENLLAQIDD
+398 FNKEKENLLAQIDS

-422 KLADSIYTMVQKE
+422 KLADSICTMVQKE
-435 EEWATTKEK
+435 EEWATTEEK

-492 ECSHEMNEGKVKYTE
+492 ECSHELNEGRVISTK
-507 RTKELEDEQLSLTD
+507 RIKELEDDQLSLNE

-612 KHFSSMIKTR
+612 KHFSNMIKTR
-622 GNMLSCVQTVTTNVA
+622 GSMLSCVQTVTTNVA

-642 DLAGLELRQECCDE
+642 DLAGLELRQECDE
-656 IKIDE
+656 TKIDE
-661 AGEEMLTE
+661 AEEEMLTE
-669 GEQEE
+669 GEQQQQ
-674 EEEILV
+674 EIHV
-680 VSVEEEAE
+680 ESVEEEAE
-688 EIKVTESPKKFAQLA
+688 QIKVTDSPKKFALLA

-719 DEQRSVLGDRIT
+719 DEKRSVLDDRIT

>member
-1 MVMAIEIENLPEE
+1 MSIEIENLPEE

-34 GSTIDRSVIVKVENE
+34 GCTIDRSFAVKVENE
-49 NEDTLSKAESE
+49 DNQSKAGTE
-60 AVTEETKSVPSV
+60 AATEETQSVPSV
-72 ESKENEKD
+72 ENKENEKD
-80 EDAQTESKSDD
+80 EDAQIESKSDD
-91 SEEKEKDDETEDRD
+91 TEEKEKDDETEDRD

-130 KSPKEARAFICRREK
+130 KSPEEARAFICRREK
-145 DGRVR
+145 DGRIR

-188 LPLHLAFRNGASEAA
+188 LPLHLAFRNGASEVA

-211 PQSVDIPDRKD
+211 PQSVDIPDRKN

-262 IMTEQNAIFEDKLLQ
+262 IMTEQDAIFEGKLLK
-277 ARTSHECALSEV
+277 ARTFHEYALSEV
-289 VSEGEKK
+289 VTEGEKK

-303 VVEKET
+303 VAEKET

-343 TKIAKLEQKLEES
+343 TKIAKLEQKLKES
-356 ERLKD
+356 ERLED
-361 ERESFLAT
+361 EREQFLAT
-369 TVSKFEEEITE
+369 KISKLEEEITE
-380 NERLKDE
+380 NEHLKDE
-387 RESNFKDEREE
+387 RESNFEDEREE
-398 FNKEKENLLAQIDD
+398 FNKEKENLLAQIDI

-422 KLADSIYTMVQKE
+422 KLADSICTMVQKE

-492 ECSHEMNEGKVKYTE
+492 ECSHELNEGRVTSTK
-507 RTKELEDEQLSLTD
+507 RIKELEDDQLSLTE
-521 TVEDLTARLQNIS
+521 TVENLTARLQNIS

-612 KHFSSMIKTR
+612 KHFSNMIKTR
-622 GNMLSCVQTVTTNVA
+622 GSMLSCVQTVTTNVA

-642 DLAGLELRQECCDE
+642 DLAGLELRQECDE
-656 IKIDE
+656 TKINE
-661 AGEEMLTE
+661 AEEEMLTE
-669 GEQEE
+669 GEQQQQ
-674 EEEILV
+674 EIHV
-680 VSVEEEAE
+680 ESVEEEAE
-688 EIKVTESPKKFAQLA
+688 QIKVTDSPKKFALLA

-719 DEQRSVLGDRIT
+719 DEKRSVLDDRIT